1 MEINEK
7 QTNKAYPVIRID
19 RTSDIHYEAAEEF
32 KMSVLST
39 AFKKAFRITEEIVKS
54 AENALNGSSST
65 PDKGTKI
72 RNDEQFCN
80 IIFFTG
86 ERGTG
91 KTSAMLSYMEFLK
104 DYYRNANSDEAD
116 KVLGDLKFDGGQ
128 YMFTGLEYI
137 DASSLDRKED
147 ILANVL
153 SKMLKK
159 WKEEEGNGRGHSGI
173 VKEDDYDY
181 KRQKIRGQFSEIYQ
195 RVKDLRSDKDLMQ
208 MDSDMYLDTLER
220 MSLTRNVRNSFKK
233 LVNAYLDIMIYPG
246 SRGAINN
253 KNHFLVIS
261 IDDMD
266 MNIQHGFMLLE
277 QIRKYL
283 MVPNVIV
290 LLSANYE
297 QLEKICINYYSKK
310 FKSIK
315 DYKGTKAYVRR
326 LSREYLEKMMPISN
340 QVQLMSGRSWR
351 FFNQDELIIQC
362 GKTVLDERGRKKR
375 VIEEYEHGTLT
386 KIVRKVMKDY
396 FYMEFALDDKC
407 IGFLTP
413 QTLRELCTLF
423 TQIKDLNRLTVKGEI
438 DSIGGYENNI
448 KWFVDIEFPRLCN
461 NFLSGSSD
469 RSRIDRL
476 GSLEISEQMEL
487 IQERGINESMSIK
500 RQSDLLSLW
509 SGKKEDNESFS
520 TLKVLADADK
530 GNGKSQEFARI
541 CLIYLSIKLAESAFK
556 HIYAKNE
563 QERKRALDDLLRY
576 YSINEWGIWGK
587 WEDKFI
593 PKILVKK
600 DPIAFIDIARTHF
613 KRDNN
618 CLLLDFQNPCKS
630 RELKKI
636 KEFIGEHTKL
646 LKNYQYLL
654 LFYNLDIEDSKTC
667 IWNKMDGTQIK
678 LSGHYSGVFSLSG
691 FVLNLLEG
699 AKLVKAFSENLPNLL
714 FPNIEK
720 SMRDKVKAECDSVSI
735 WTKDFQEA
743 TENPLLP
750 LQNVE
755 FLIDMG
761 RKIQNWFNN
770 KNSMESSFEGTGN
783 SIKKYFA
790 IMQECLDEYDEIYKT
805 GISDRFR
812 KFPLVSEIAS
822 NDSTFI
828 EFLVERI
835 RCHTDPEIY
844 DGSIDWSGEGENG

>member
-1 MEINEK
+1 METNEK
-7 QTNKAYPVIRID
+7 QTTRAYPVIRID

-54 AENALNGSSST
+54 AENALNGSGST
-65 PDKGTKI
+65 PDKGTKT

-104 DYYRNANSDEAD
+104 DYYRNANSPEAD
-116 KVLGDLKFDGGQ
+116 TKLGDLKFDDSK

-137 DASSLDRKED
+137 DAPSLNKKED

-159 WKEEEGNGRGHSGI
+159 LNEEEGNSRGSSGI
-173 VKEDDYDY
+173 VKEDDYEY
-181 KRQKIRGQFSEIYQ
+181 KKQKIRRQFSEIYQ

-220 MSLTRNVRNSFKK
+220 MSLTRNVKDSFKK
-233 LVNAYLDIMIYPG
+233 LVNAYLDIMVYPG
-246 SRGAINN
+246 SRGAISN

-266 MNIQHGFMLLE
+266 MNIQRGFMLLE

-290 LLSANYE
+290 LLSANYD
-297 QLEKICINYYSKK
+297 QLLQICINYYAKK
-310 FKSIK
+310 FKPIK
-315 DYKGTKAYVRR
+315 DYNDTEIYIYN

-340 QVQLMSGRSWR
+340 QVRLTSGRLWR

-362 GKTVLDERGRKKR
+362 GKTVLDEKGRKKR

-386 KIVRKVMKDY
+386 KIVRKVMKEY
-396 FYMEFALDDKC
+396 FYMEFAPDNKC
-407 IGFLTP
+407 IDSLTP

-423 TQIKDLNRLTVKGEI
+423 TQVKDLNRLTVKGAT
-438 DSIGGYENNI
+438 DSIDAYENNI
-448 KWFVDIEFPRLCN
+448 KWFADIEFPRLCN
-461 NFLSGSSD
+461 NFLPVVLD
-469 RSRIDRL
+469 RRRIDKL
-476 GSLEISEQMEL
+476 GSLEIPEQMEL
-487 IQERGINESMSIK
+487 IQEIGNNESMSLK
-500 RQSDLLSLW
+500 RQFDLFPLW
-509 SGKKEDNESFS
+509 SGKRENNESFS
-520 TLKVLADADK
+520 PLKVLADADK
-530 GNGKSQEFARI
+530 GNGKDQEFARM
-541 CLIYLSIKLAESAFK
+541 CLIYLSMKLSGSEFK
-556 HIYAKNE
+556 RIYAKNE
-563 QERKRALDDLLRY
+563 QERKRALDDLLKY

-593 PKILVKK
+593 PSILVKK

-618 CLLLDFQNPCKS
+618 CLVLDFQNPCKS

-636 KEFIGEHTKL
+636 QVFINENKKL
-646 LKNYQYLL
+646 LINYQYLL
-654 LFYNLDIEDSKTC
+654 LFYNLDIEDSDMC
-667 IWNKMDGTQIK
+667 IWNKMDGTQIN
-678 LSGHYSGVFSLSG
+678 LSDHYSGVFSLSG

-699 AKLVKAFSENLPNLL
+699 AKLVKIFSENLPNLL
-714 FPNIEK
+714 FPNIDKNLRE
-720 SMRDKVKAECDSVSI
+720 KVKAECDSVSI

-743 TENPLLP
+743 IENPLLP
-750 LQNVE
+750 LQNIE

-761 RKIQNWFNN
+761 RKIQDRFHN

-783 SIKKYFA
+783 SIRKFFA
-790 IMQECLDEYDEIYKT
+790 IMQECLDEYDKVYKS

-812 KFPLVSEIAS
+812 KFPLITEIAS
-822 NDSTFI
+822 NNSTFI

-835 RCHTDPEIY
+835 KCHTDPEIY